1 MKHTLRFCKGG
12 VDIGFELPNLEFAGN
27 AFVPTTA
34 VVPLK
39 QHCGEEARPVVTTG
53 DFVKEG
59 QVIARGPVPV
69 HAPIPGKVT
78 GMRRV
83 SLPDGTMGEALVIH
97 LAGAFDITGRKEADN
112 DWKRITTQELSRI
125 LEDRGVVDTFEEPKP
140 LAEAL
145 KLSRSSADPTL
156 ICRLFDQDPTAPIE
170 SRILAEYPQRVWN
183 GIALLASA
191 MRAGRVALIVEEGT
205 PASPPPGI
213 DLKDLFADI
222 PVSFVISRRRYPSG
236 SKTRIRRLLSEKLPE
251 LSLKAPLYL
260 DPVTA
265 LSAYDAVVRNV
276 PSISVLL
283 LVLGN
288 AITRPQLLRVKT
300 GTLIGDVID
309 ECGGFKTAPE
319 RILVNGLMRG
329 TALYDLDTPVTRYT
343 RSLYV
348 MDRDS
353 CPSYTVRDCVHCG
366 SCLAVCPASLDPA
379 RTVFAIRRRDSGERI
394 LRSIAA
400 CEGCG
405 CCSVVCPSRIPL
417 HHEIAGGRR
426 LLPEDLAHERY

>member
-12 VDIGFELPNLEFAGN
+12 VDIGFELPKIDFTGN

-39 QHCGEEARPVVTTG
+39 QHCGEEARPIVFTG
-53 DFVKEG
+53 DLVKEG

-78 GMRRV
+78 GLRRV
-83 SLPDGTMGEALVIH
+83 PLPDGTLGDAIVIQ
-97 LAGAFDITGRKEADN
+97 LAGAFDITGRKVAAH
-112 DWKRITTQELSRI
+112 DWKRSTTQDLSRL
-125 LEDRGVVDTFEEPKP
+125 LEDKGVVDSFEEPKP

-145 KLSRSSADPTL
+145 KLSRTAAAPAL

-170 SRILAEYPQRVWN
+170 SRVLAEYPERVWN
-183 GIALLASA
+183 GMALVASA
-191 MRAGRVALIVEEGT
+191 MRAGRVAVIVEEGS
-205 PASPPPGI
+205 PVSPPPGI
-213 DLKDLFADI
+213 VPKDLFGDV
-222 PVSFVISRRRYPSG
+222 PVSFVVTRRRYPSG
-236 SKTRIRRLLSEKLPE
+236 SKTRIQRLLTERVPD
-251 LSLKAPLYL
+251 LSLEGALYL
-260 DPVTA
+260 DSVTA
-265 LSAYDAVVRNV
+265 LAAYDAVVRNV

-329 TALYDLDTPVTRYT
+329 TALFDLDTPVTGYT

-366 SCLAVCPASLDPA
+366 SCLAVCPAALDPA
-379 RTVFAIRRRDSGERI
+379 RTVFAIRRGDLGERV
-394 LRSIAA
+394 LRSINA

-417 HHEIAGGRR
+417 HHEITGGRR
-426 LLPEDLAHERY
+426 LLPEDLSHER